1 MPRSPA
7 ARPSSART
15 SAAAPSGRASAAQ
28 PAAPAKALTPAV
40 LYARVSSADQ
50 AKEGFSIPAQQK
62 LLRSY
67 AEEKGYA
74 IKEEFTDIETAKK
87 AGRTSFTKML
97 AWLRKNK
104 TCKVILV
111 EKTDR
116 LYRNLKDWVEL
127 DGMDLDIHLVK
138 EGTVL
143 SDASRSSEKF
153 IHGIKVLMA
162 KNYIDNLSEEVK
174 KGMLE
179 KAEQGIWPGP
189 APLGYLNVSRADGK
203 RIVDTDPDRAASVKR
218 LFEMYATG
226 RYTLKELS
234 KQAATMGLL
243 SRKAQKPPQI
253 AQLHLMLHNPL
264 YKGEYLWRGTWYQG
278 SHPSLVSPELWD
290 RVQDIMAGRG
300 TAHPA
305 PQKHQFAFTGLVH
318 CGVCAAEG
326 NTRLLVGEIQRK
338 KYIYYHCNA
347 CQVAGRKPRFVREEA
362 LSDTITAHLKGLS
375 LDGPVV
381 EWLKT
386 ALRGSH
392 ADKQQF
398 HDAAVARLQKQYAN
412 LQRKLDLTYDDR
424 LEGRLTL
431 EQYEARANAS
441 REEMA
446 HVRAELVRYET
457 ADRAY
462 TEEGIALLELSS
474 MALELYEEQDAP
486 ERRRLLDFLTLN
498 TEFRDDRLV
507 VKWRKPFD
515 GLAESIE
522 AAKAKG
528 AAIDESSDAHQ
539 VWLPVTRLHD
549 SVALP
554 QSKPPLRFPSP
565 PGTREAAPSR
575 PPGI

>member
-1 MPRSPA
+1 MRWPPFPESPMPRSPA
-7 ARPSSART
+7 ARPSAART
-15 SAAAPSGRASAAQ
+15 PTVTPPGRGASAQ
-28 PAAPAKALTPAV
+28 PSAPPKALIHAV
-40 LYARVSSADQ
+40 SYARVSSKDQ
-50 AKEGFSIPAQQK
+50 EKEGFSIPAQQK

-226 RYTLKELS
+226 RYTLKDLS

-264 YKGEYLWRGTWYQG
+264 YKGEYLWRGQWYQG

-305 PQKHQFAFTGLVH
+305 PQKHQFAFTGLVN
-318 CGVCAAEG
+318 CGVCADEG

-347 CQVAGRKPRFVREEA
+347 CQVAGRKPKFVREEA
-362 LSDTITAHLKGLS
+362 LSDLFTAHLKRLR
-375 LDGPVV
+375 LDGAVV

-392 ADKQQF
+392 EDKQKF
-398 HDAAVARLQKQYAN
+398 HDAAVARLTKQYAN

-431 EQYEARANAS
+431 EQYEARANTT

-446 HVRAELVRYET
+446 HVRADLARYEN
-457 ADRAY
+457 ADKSYA
-462 TEEGIALLELSS
+462 EEGIALLELSS

-498 TEFRDDRLV
+498 TEFRDGQVV
-507 VKWRKPFD
+507 VKWKKPFE
-515 GLAESIE
+515 GLAESIDT
-522 AAKAKG
+522 ANKSGVAF
-528 AAIDESSDAHQ
+528 DESSDAHQ
-539 VWLPVTRLHD
+539 VWLPLCDLNTGPTD
-549 SVALP
+549 
-554 QSKPPLRFPSP
+554 
-565 PGTREAAPSR
+565 
-575 PPGI
+575 